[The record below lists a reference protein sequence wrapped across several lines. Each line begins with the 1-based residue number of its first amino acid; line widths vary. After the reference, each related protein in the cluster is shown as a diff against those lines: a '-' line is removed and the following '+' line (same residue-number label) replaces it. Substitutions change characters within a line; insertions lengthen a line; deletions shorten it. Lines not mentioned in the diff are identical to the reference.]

1 MYPQIPNPPI
11 RISMPN
17 LKSKPVALKTILV
30 AQTKKKKKKKKKTSN
45 VYNQHATG
53 PSQPR
58 AARFAIPER
67 GGFLFLINPAR
78 LSSRYN

>member
-30 AQTKKKKKKKKKTSN
+30 AQTKKNLTFLD
-45 VYNQHATG
+45 
-53 PSQPR
+53 PSRHVTETAYRSALRNPR
-58 AARFAIPER
+58 AWGIP
-67 GGFLFLINPAR
+67 LPH
-78 LSSRYN
+78 

>member
-30 AQTKKKKKKKKKTSN
+30 AQTKKKKKKKKKTAHF
-45 VYNQHATG
+45 YTQHATL
-53 PSQPR
+53 PKPPIE
-58 AARFAIPER
+58 ARFAIPER

>member
-30 AQTKKKKKKKKKTSN
+30 AQTKKKKKKKKKKTPPPFKTKTPN
-45 VYNQHATG
+45 KQKKKKKKKKKNPKDIFRPIT
-53 PSQPR
+53 PR
-58 AARFAIPER
+58 YRNS
-67 GGFLFLINPAR
+67 L
-78 LSSRYN
+78 

>member
-30 AQTKKKKKKKKKTSN
+30 AQTKKKKKKKNKKKNLTFLD
-45 VYNQHATG
+45 
-53 PSQPR
+53 PSRHVTETAYRSALRNPR
-58 AARFAIPER
+58 AWGIP
-67 GGFLFLINPAR
+67 LPH
-78 LSSRYN
+78 

>member
-30 AQTKKKKKKKKKTSN
+30 AQTKKKKKKKKKKKRKFFYPKRPVAETANGSALRN
-45 VYNQHATG
+45 
-53 PSQPR
+53 PR
-58 AARFAIPER
+58 AWGIP
-67 GGFLFLINPAR
+67 LPH
-78 LSSRYN
+78 